1 MRLNG
6 CGRIESA
13 AQPPLIADM
22 IHGRWLRPGKGY
34 SSMRASLVEGRFT
47 SNYTI
52 QISPC
57 RWRWRHTL
65 TTPG

>member
-22 IHGRWLRPGKGY
+22 IPGRWSMPGKG
-34 SSMRASLVEGRFT
+34 
-47 SNYTI
+47 
-52 QISPC
+52 
-57 RWRWRHTL
+57 
-65 TTPG
+65 